1 MLRTLALVAFAITCA
16 AAPDRPAAQ
25 EAQLVRM
32 GTASLAGAYFPVGV
46 ALCRLV
52 NEDRREHGI
61 RCAAQ
66 PSGGSVANIRALR
79 AGEIGLALVQSDVQ
93 DAALNGTG
101 PFAGDG
107 SFTDLRA
114 VFSLYPEPLTVVA
127 RAEAGITALAD
138 LAGTRISP
146 GPPGSGQRELWDVVA
161 AAMGWTAESFEAV
174 LNLTPTDQAD
184 ALCEGEIDAFV
195 IAIGHPAPTVREA
208 TAGCDANL
216 VPVTGPAIAALVA
229 ANPFFAEAE
238 IPGGLYRGNPA
249 PVPTLGVLAT
259 LVTRAEVSDAV
270 IATQVNAAFG
280 KLDTLRDLDPVLANL
295 APEAMAT
302 AGLTAPL
309 HPAAE
314 SYFRSQGLI
323 P

>member
-1 MLRTLALVAFAITCA
+1 
-16 AAPDRPAAQ
+16 
-25 EAQLVRM
+25 
-32 GTASLAGAYFPVGV
+32 
-46 ALCRLV
+46 
-52 NEDRREHGI
+52 
-61 RCAAQ
+61 
-66 PSGGSVANIRALR
+66 
-79 AGEIGLALVQSDVQ
+79 
-93 DAALNGTG
+93 
-101 PFAGDG
+101 
-107 SFTDLRA
+107 
-114 VFSLYPEPLTVVA
+114 
-127 RAEAGITALAD
+127 
-138 LAGTRISP
+138 
-146 GPPGSGQRELWDVVA
+146 
-161 AAMGWTAESFEAV
+161 MGWTAESFEAV
-174 LNLTPTDQAD
+174 LDLAPTDQAD
-184 ALCEGEIDAFV
+184 ALCAGEIDAFA

-249 PVPTLGVLAT
+249 PVPTFGVLAT

-270 IATQVNAAFG
+270 IATQVDAAFG
-280 KLDTLRDLDPVLANL
+280 KLDTLRGLDPVLANL

-314 SYFRSQGLI
+314 SFFRSRGLV